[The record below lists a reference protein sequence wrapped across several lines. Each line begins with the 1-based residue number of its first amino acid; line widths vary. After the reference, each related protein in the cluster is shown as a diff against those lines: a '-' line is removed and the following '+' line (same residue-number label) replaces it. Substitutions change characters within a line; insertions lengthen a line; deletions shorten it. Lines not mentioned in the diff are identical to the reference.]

1 MYRLL
6 NSPQQLLAVLDGIAD
21 AITVQDTA
29 GKLVYANTA
38 ASRTLGYP
46 SAETLLNTPIDVTL
60 QPFEVIDE
68 YGHPL
73 PLNLLPGRLAIQGIE
88 SPNQTLRF
96 KIKATGEEHWAIV
109 KARPIFD
116 DKGEVILAVS
126 IFQDITQLKLTEISL
141 EEQRE
146 QFRVTLFSI
155 GDAVIATDTA
165 GRVTFINPV
174 AEQLTGYRSQDALE
188 KKIQDIFYII
198 NEFTRELVENP
209 VQKVLE
215 IGETVGLANHSVL
228 ISCNGDEIPI
238 EDSSAPIRTRTGELV
253 GAVLVF
259 HDVTARRK
267 AEAELR
273 EREAR
278 FRTMADHAPVMIWMS
293 GMDKQYHYFN
303 KPWLEFT
310 GRRLEQEIG
319 SGWLEGVH
327 PDDYTRCID
336 SYSTAFDARQ
346 PFTIEYRLR
355 NKKGEYCW
363 ILDNGVP
370 LFAADG
376 TFEGYIGSC
385 VDITERKENEQRTIL
400 LQEITAALANAV
412 TTKQVADI
420 VVEKAI
426 RALRGHIA
434 AVTLLSAD
442 GQFLETITSDGLS
455 QPTSD
460 SDARI
465 PLTAEIPVADA
476 VRSRQ
481 PVWIETPEEF
491 AARYPDIYRSTQ
503 GVTNSQAAACL
514 PLIVQGRVM
523 GGFGISFLQARK
535 MDDGNRAFMIAL
547 AQQCAQALDRVRLY
561 EEAKNL
567 AAVNERQR
575 LARDLHDA
583 VSQTLFSANIIAESL
598 PRLWSQNPEKTLQLL
613 EQIHLLNR
621 GAMAEMRTLLVELRP
636 EALLNTR
643 LETLLSQLVDAAKV
657 RKPMEITQK
666 IELQNHRPFP
676 PEVHV
681 AFYRIAQEA
690 LTNIIKHANATEA
703 IIEFKQRRQRVE
715 CVICDNGSGFN
726 VNQVSKGI
734 GMISMR
740 ERAESINAR
749 LRIISHKGKG
759 TRVSLI
765 WQRPQAEP

>member
-21 AITVQDTA
+21 AITVQDTT

-38 ASRTLGYP
+38 AARTLGYP
-46 SAETLLNTPIDVTL
+46 SPEALENTANSLIT
-60 QPFEVIDE
+60 QPFELLDE
-68 YGHPL
+68 HGQPL
-73 PLNLLPGRLAIQGIE
+73 PLNQLPGQRALQGIE
-88 SPNQTLRF
+88 SPNQTLRLR
-96 KIKATGEEHWAIV
+96 IIATGEEHWAVV

-116 DKGEVILAVS
+116 ENGEVILAVS

-155 GDAVIATDTA
+155 GDAVIATDMYCWI
-165 GRVTFINPV
+165 TFMNPV
-174 AEQLTGYRSQDALE
+174 AEQLTGHQSQDALGKPIE
-188 KKIQDIFYII
+188 EVFFII
-198 NEFTRELVENP
+198 NEQTRERVENP
-209 VQKVLE
+209 VQKALQ
-215 IGETVGLANHSVL
+215 IGETVGLANHSLL
-228 ISCNGDEIPI
+228 ISRSGAEIPI

-273 EREAR
+273 VREAR

-293 GMDKQYHYFN
+293 GVDKQYHYFN
-303 KPWLEFT
+303 KPWLEFR
-310 GRRLEQEIG
+310 GRSLEQETG
-319 SGWLEGVH
+319 SGWTEGIH
-327 PDDYTRCID
+327 PDDHIHRFET
-336 SYSTAFDARQ
+336 YSSAFDARQ
-346 PFTIEYRLR
+346 PYTMEYRLR
-355 NKKGEYCW
+355 NHNGEYCW

-412 TTKQVADI
+412 TVNQVANI
-420 VVEKAI
+420 MVGKAI
-426 RALRGHIA
+426 KALGGHVA
-434 AVTLLSAD
+434 SVTLLSDD
-442 GQFLETITSDGLS
+442 GQFLETVNTTGLPHPQSDGHS
-455 QPTSD
+455 
-460 SDARI
+460 RV
-465 PLTAEIPVADA
+465 PLAAVIPVTDA
-476 VRSRQ
+476 VRFQQ
-481 PVWIETPEEF
+481 PVWIESPEEY
-491 AARYPDIYRSTQ
+491 AACYPEVYRASQ
-503 GVTNSQAAACL
+503 GVTNATVSL
-514 PLIVQGRVM
+514 PLIVQGRVI
-523 GGFGISFLQARK
+523 GGFGVSFSEARK
-535 MDDGNRAFMIAL
+535 MDDDDRAFMIAL
-547 AQQCAQALDRVRLY
+547 AQQCAQALERVRLY

-598 PRLWSQNPEKTLQLL
+598 PRLWTQNPDKTLQLL

-636 EALLNTR
+636 EALINTR
-643 LETLLSQLVDAAKV
+643 LEILLSQLVDAAKV

-666 IELQNHRPFP
+666 VELQNRQPLP

-690 LTNIIKHANATEA
+690 LTNIIKHANATETIVELKA
-703 IIEFKQRRQRVE
+703 QRQRVE
-715 CVICDNGSGFN
+715 CVITDNGEGFN
-726 VNQVSKGI
+726 VKQISRGI

-740 ERAESINAR
+740 ERAESIHAR
-749 LRIISHKGKG
+749 LSIVSRKGKG
-759 TRVSLI
+759 TRVSLV
-765 WQRPQAEP
+765 WQRPQIEA